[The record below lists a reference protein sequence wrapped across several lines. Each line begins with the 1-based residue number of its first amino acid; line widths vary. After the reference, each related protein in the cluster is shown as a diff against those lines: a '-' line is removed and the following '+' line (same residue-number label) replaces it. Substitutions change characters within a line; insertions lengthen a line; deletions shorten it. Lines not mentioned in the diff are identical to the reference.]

1 MALKS
6 PTVNKVRC
14 AGINIAA
21 IMVPLLPMQP
31 TNHET
36 DIAWRYRTH
45 ACGVRVRCAILYV
58 FLHLALDVK
67 VPRSFSKLLKITI
80 LGEISGRG
88 VLENVTDA
96 HYYMDT
102 TDVLDKHCPHTPI
115 VHSNAV
121 TCYEIQLIFIV
132 FSQKPET
139 GTLLIHPKMTNFWT
153 GQLRAIA
160 WRTIRPSLHVQLR
173 GTTVIYPLSGTMFL
187 LGVYYVGNQQFYVE
201 NPKLGTYF

>member
-1 MALKS
+1 MCHTCRGNLTLSLKS
-6 PTVNKVRC
+6 H
-14 AGINIAA
+14 AINVIFYAVLA
-21 IMVPLLPMQP
+21 YSGLYHSRYDYIGVESRMQS
-31 TNHET
+31 N
-36 DIAWRYRTH
+36 IAWRYRTH

-121 TCYEIQLIFIV
+121 TCYEI
-132 FSQKPET
+132 
-139 GTLLIHPKMTNFWT
+139 
-153 GQLRAIA
+153 
-160 WRTIRPSLHVQLR
+160 
-173 GTTVIYPLSGTMFL
+173 
-187 LGVYYVGNQQFYVE
+187 
-201 NPKLGTYF
+201 